1 MPTTECTPSI
11 NPIPT
16 DGSERS
22 VRYAAFIT
30 RTRGTWPY
38 DGPATDL
45 PDPCCHLT
53 VQTGNGGTVPTP
65 DPVHHDSLTDRLSDT
80 TRPHFPDTDERN
92 TNTMS
97 INDTTTEALAVAAAT
112 GTPTILWGPPGSG
125 KTSVVRALADA
136 WALHLEVVV
145 ASIHDPTD
153 FSGLPVVTD
162 GNVSLAPPAWARR
175 LLDVGSGLLFLD
187 ELTTAP
193 PAVQA
198 ALLRVVLERTVG
210 DLTLPDEVRIVAA
223 ANPPEQAAD
232 GWDLAAPLANRFCH
246 LTWSAD
252 AAGFSRGLIGGWPT
266 PTLPVLPPGWESGL
280 PAARG
285 LLAAFIS
292 ARPRL
297 LLDVPDAGA
306 SGLAWPSPRS
316 WDQAARLWAAA
327 GAAGASSEARATLVI
342 GSVGEG
348 PAIEFLTW
356 AAECD
361 LIDPEVLLADPTG
374 YPLPARGDRA
384 LAVLSGVAAA
394 VVADPT
400 VERWQAAWEVV
411 GIAATTHPD
420 IAATAARVL
429 ASCRPEGAVAPATAA
444 ALAPVLRTAGILRK
458 GA

>member
-1 MPTTECTPSI
+1 
-11 NPIPT
+11 
-16 DGSERS
+16 
-22 VRYAAFIT
+22 
-30 RTRGTWPY
+30 
-38 DGPATDL
+38 
-45 PDPCCHLT
+45 
-53 VQTGNGGTVPTP
+53 
-65 DPVHHDSLTDRLSDT
+65 
-80 TRPHFPDTDERN
+80 
-92 TNTMS
+92 MS
-97 INDTTTEALAVAAAT
+97 TNDTTTEALAIAAAI

-125 KTSVVRALADA
+125 KTSVVRALAEL

-162 GNVSLAPPAWARR
+162 GGVSLAPPAWARR
-175 LLDVGSGLLFLD
+175 LADVGSGLLFLD

-246 LTWSAD
+246 LTWTAD
-252 AAGFSRGLIGGWPT
+252 AAGFARGLIGGWPAPQL
-266 PTLPVLPPGWESGL
+266 PTLPPGWEVGL

-292 ARPRL
+292 ARPSL
-297 LLDVPDAGA
+297 LLAVPEAGA
-306 SGLAWPSPRS
+306 AGLAWPSPRS

-327 GAAGASSEARATLVI
+327 GAAGASSETKASLVV

-348 PAIEFLTW
+348 PAIEFSTW
-356 AAECD
+356 TAECD
-361 LIDPEVLLADPTG
+361 LIDPEVLLADPSG
-374 YPLPARGDRA
+374 YVLPARGDRA

-400 VERWQAAWEVV
+400 LERWQAAWEVV
-411 GIAATTHPD
+411 GGAASTHPD
-420 IAATAARVL
+420 VAAVAARAL
-429 ASCRPEGAVAPATAA
+429 ATCRPDGAVAPSAA
-444 ALAPVLRTAGILRK
+444 ATLAPVLRTAGLLRK
-458 GA
+458 GTG